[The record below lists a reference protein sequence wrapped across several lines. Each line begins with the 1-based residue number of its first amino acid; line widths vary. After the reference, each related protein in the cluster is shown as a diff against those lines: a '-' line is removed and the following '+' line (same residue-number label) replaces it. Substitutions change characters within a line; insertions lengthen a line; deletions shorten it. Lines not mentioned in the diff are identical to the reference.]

1 MINEKGGRMKIS
13 FDRKADSGYIKLSRK
28 KIAKTTS
35 VSDYCNVDID
45 NEGGVVGIEL
55 LFISQYIDDFKR
67 WLDLSS
73 AAEYLD
79 KSTVTIRRWI
89 KEDKIPYYKPGKEY
103 LFLEEDLD
111 EFMKR
116 HKCTKS
122 R

>member
-1 MINEKGGRMKIS
+1 MNIT

-28 KIAKTTS
+28 KIVKTIP

-45 NEGGVVGIEL
+45 TQGGVVGIEL
-55 LFISQYIDDFKR
+55 LFISQYMDDFQQ

-79 KSTVTIRRWI
+79 KSAVTIRRWV

-103 LFLEEDLD
+103 LFLVKDLD
-111 EFMKR
+111 EFMRR
-116 HKCTKS
+116 HRKD
-122 R
+122 

>member
-1 MINEKGGRMKIS
+1 MNIT

-28 KIAKTTS
+28 KILKTIS

-45 NEGGVVGIEL
+45 EQGGIVGIEL
-55 LFISQYIDDFKR
+55 LFISHYMDDFKQ

-79 KSTVTIRRWI
+79 KSAVTIRRWV

-103 LFLEEDLD
+103 LFLKEDLE
-111 EFMKR
+111 EFMRKQR
-116 HKCTKS
+116 KD
-122 R
+122 

>member
-1 MINEKGGRMKIS
+1 MTKEKGGRMNIT

-28 KIAKTTS
+28 KIAKTIP

-45 NEGGVVGIEL
+45 ALGGVVGIEL
-55 LFISQYIDDFKR
+55 LFISQYMDDFKQ
-67 WLDLSS
+67 WLNLSS

-79 KSTVTIRRWI
+79 KSTITIRRWI
-89 KEDKIPYYKPGKEY
+89 KEEKIPYYKPGKEY

-116 HKCTKS
+116 HKKD
-122 R
+122 